1 MVKQLFTVGYEGA
14 SIETFIANLRA
25 NKVKCVLDVREAP
38 LSRKRGFSKTQ
49 LGRALNDADIRYI
62 HLRELGT
69 PKSVRDEL
77 KSTRDYTAFFEKMN
91 LYLAAKKDAIE
102 TALSYVLNSTC
113 CLMCF
118 ERLASECHR
127 KLVAQKIKAK
137 DGNGLQITHI

>member
-77 KSTRDYTAFFEKMN
+77 K
-91 LYLAAKKDAIE
+91 
-102 TALSYVLNSTC
+102 
-113 CLMCF
+113 
-118 ERLASECHR
+118 
-127 KLVAQKIKAK
+127 
-137 DGNGLQITHI
+137 